1 MKPMRRAV
9 MPVVSAVVAA
19 AAVTAV
25 APSAQADAQACTYR
39 PSQLPVPGGTTA
51 GAVTAVAG
59 GGISAGQIELPG
71 SGDSQTHAALWTGDT
86 VTDLGTVPG
95 ADVALGVNDVNS
107 AGVAVG
113 YGWELTGS
121 SDGFPIGENHPFRSR
136 DGKLE
141 QLPVPAGAFNVVARA
156 VTANGDVYGDGFGD
170 DINHRTVYYWPADKP
185 GTVTTPAGFPVGSRV
200 EGVDTDGTVA
210 VTAVSDIKG
219 TTRAYLWK
227 GGVATALA
235 MPAGA
240 TNSTISAISNGTVVG
255 DGRTADFDRF
265 AVVWGKDGQA
275 TKLPD
280 AFGTSDVNSSGLILG
295 TSAGA
300 RATTLWQ
307 GTSTVATLSDDAKV
321 YTVGDD
327 ATLGGSNLTSSAPTL
342 RLPTL
347 WRCS

>member
-1 MKPMRRAV
+1 MRRVVVPVVTA
-9 MPVVSAVVAA
+9 VVSATAVVAL
-19 AAVTAV
+19 
-25 APSAQADAQACTYR
+25 APSAQAGAQACTYR
-39 PSQLPVPGGTTA
+39 PSQLPVPGGATA

-59 GGISAGQIELPG
+59 GGISAGQIEFPV
-71 SGDSQTHAALWTGDT
+71 SGRSQEHAALWSGDK

-95 ADVALGVNDVNS
+95 ADYTLGVNDVNS
-107 AGVAVG
+107 SGVAVG

-121 SDGFPIGENHPFRSR
+121 SDGWPTGEDHPFRSR

-141 QLPVPAGAFNVVARA
+141 QLLVPAGAYDVVARA
-156 VTANGDVYGDGFGD
+156 VTANGDIYGDGFGD
-170 DINHRTVYYWPADKP
+170 DPNHRTVYYWPADKP
-185 GTVTTPAGFPVGSRV
+185 GTVTAPAGFPVGSRV

-210 VTAVSDIKG
+210 VTAVSDIEG

-227 GGVATALA
+227 GGVAKALA

-255 DGRTADFDRF
+255 DGQTADFGRF

-275 TKLPD
+275 KKLPD
-280 AFGTSDVNSSGLILG
+280 AYGTSDVNSGGLILG
-295 TSAGA
+295 TSARA

-307 GTSTVATLSDDAKV
+307 GTSTVATLSGGGEA
-321 YTVGDD
+321 YAVGDD
-327 ATLGGSNLTSSAPTL
+327 ATLGGANPPTSASASLFPA
-342 RLPTL
+342 L